1 MSKHTKH
8 HSLHGEVGNF
18 FHLTVKVFRD
28 LERRSRLELHPQI
41 RRERCFMLFC
51 VGYGDFGLR

>member
-8 HSLHGEVGNF
+8 HSPHGEVGNF

-28 LERRSRLELHPQI
+28 LERQSGVWNTILLISSKVLNQI
-41 RRERCFMLFC
+41 KRE
-51 VGYGDFGLR
+51 